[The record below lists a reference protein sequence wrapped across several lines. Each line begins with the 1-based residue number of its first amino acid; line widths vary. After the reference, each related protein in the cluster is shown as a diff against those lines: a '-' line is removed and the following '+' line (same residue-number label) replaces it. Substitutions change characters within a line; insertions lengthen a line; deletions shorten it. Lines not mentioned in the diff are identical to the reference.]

1 MKMLFKKKPKIGVAL
16 FIALSMLL
24 QLSGPLFQ
32 TANAESQLPN
42 EAFIVEGVSVEG
54 ENATVDWNLVI
65 DTNGEIRNFTHQFD
79 FELENDIEASD
90 LKTNQDVVIG
100 TYAVTKN
107 GKMSVVLHK
116 DLLDSNPDLENLETN
131 SEESVDEATSAL
143 LEVNDNTEPVL
154 YIVKGKINISG
165 VLQEESKEEENK
177 DEETILI
184 ETTQSKEPKDL
195 GNIFTDA
202 VITIGQGDGAKE
214 IDQNTPIEIVDNMEL
229 NIKYD
234 WKLDDSVNLVEG
246 DYSII
251 KLPSVI
257 SLEHDET
264 GKLLDKDDVTVGTF
278 VLSKKDGTLKVIF
291 NEKLVGKEKR
301 YGMVWVAFQFDLSK
315 FEENTT
321 QTIKFDTI
329 EEKKFTVRTS

>member
-1 MKMLFKKKPKIGVAL
+1 MLFKKKPKVGVAL

-32 TANAESQLPN
+32 TANAGSQLPN
-42 EAFIVEGVSVEG
+42 EVFRVEEVSVEG
-54 ENATVDWNLVI
+54 ENARVDWNLVI
-65 DTNGEIRNFTHQFD
+65 DTNSEIRNFTHQLD
-79 FELENDIEASD
+79 FKLENDIESKN
-90 LKTNQDVVIG
+90 LETNDGVAIG
-100 TYAVTKN
+100 TYAVTKS

-116 DLLDSNPDLENLETN
+116 DLLDSNPDLENLETD
-131 SEESVDEATSAL
+131 SEESVDEATPAL

-154 YIVKGKINISG
+154 YNVKGKINISG
-165 VLQEESKEEENK
+165 VLQEEAKEEENK

-246 DYSII
+246 DYSI
-251 KLPSVI
+251 
-257 SLEHDET
+257 T
-264 GKLLDKDDVTVGTF
+264 Q
-278 VLSKKDGTLKVIF
+278 LSHF
-291 NEKLVGKEKR
+291 N
-301 YGMVWVAFQFDLSK
+301 
-315 FEENTT
+315 N
-321 QTIKFDTI
+321 
-329 EEKKFTVRTS
+329 